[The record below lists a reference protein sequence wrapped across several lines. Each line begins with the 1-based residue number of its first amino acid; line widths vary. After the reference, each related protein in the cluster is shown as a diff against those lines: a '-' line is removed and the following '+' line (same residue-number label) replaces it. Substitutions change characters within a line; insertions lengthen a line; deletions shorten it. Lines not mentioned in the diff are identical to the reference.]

1 MNGGGNGR
9 LEIGF
14 TAAECFEM
22 IEDHWTRN
30 ENCEE
35 KAKLLKKFTWCVLV
49 LVHRIKKYRS
59 GRHISIGPSILFLR
73 DLCRKCWPPDL
84 LS

>member
-35 KAKLLKKFTWCVLV
+35 KAKIAKEIHVVRVGAWL
-49 LVHRIKKYRS
+49 
-59 GRHISIGPSILFLR
+59 G
-73 DLCRKCWPPDL
+73 
-84 LS
+84 